1 MKFSILIPTLP
12 ERHALLKRLENVLLP
27 QLVEGVEIVKDD
39 RPRGISTGQ
48 KRTELISRAN
58 GQHVCF
64 VDDDDMVAVYYVSE
78 ILKALESNPDC
89 VTFDGWMTT
98 NGISRVDWSIKLGER
113 YEARKDPDGITRYY
127 RFPNHLC
134 PIRKTIAQQ
143 VIFPAKYQGEDYE
156 WAKSINDRGLLKTS
170 VHIPL
175 KLYHYDYRTVK

>member
-1 MKFSILIPTLP
+1 MKLSILIPTLP
-12 ERHALLKRLENVLLP
+12 ERHGLLKRLENVLLP

-58 GQHVCF
+58 GEHVCF
-64 VDDDDMVAVYYVSE
+64 IDDDDMVSVYYVSE
-78 ILKALESNPDC
+78 IMKALESNPDC

-98 NGISRVDWSIKLGER
+98 NGGSRVDWSIKLGER
-113 YEARKDPDGITRYY
+113 YEARRDGDGITRYY

-134 PIRKTIAQQ
+134 PIRKTIARQ

-156 WAKSINDRGLLKTS
+156 WAKAINDRGLLKTS

-175 KLYHYDYRTVK
+175 KLYHYEYRTVK